1 MSPTTHH
8 ALSWIVLGCLS
19 AVCGV
24 PVANGQAPPREEAL
38 RLALPQAEVAD
49 QDDDERRLL
58 KERYNAALD
67 ERESLSA
74 RVAVGQLTP
83 ADPQLHD
90 CMGRV
95 VAAGME
101 LHRRA
106 GERIKLL
113 EEMVRIAKAAEE
125 ATETAA
131 SVGRASSLERHRSR
145 YYRIDAELLLL
156 RERKRA

>member
-8 ALSWIVLGCLS
+8 ALSAIVLGCLS
-19 AVCGV
+19 AVYGV

-38 RLALPQAEVAD
+38 RLALPKVEVAD
-49 QDDDERRLL
+49 QDEDERRLL

-67 ERESLSA
+67 EWESLYRLA
-74 RVAVGQLTP
+74 QIGQITP

-106 GERIKLL
+106 ADRIKLL
-113 EEMVRIAKAAEE
+113 EEVVRIAKAAEE

-131 SVGRASSLERHRSR
+131 NVGRASSQERHRSR